1 MSTGCPWTARGSWW
15 TTNGSPA
22 ACARTPDP
30 AARTYAHSAG
40 LLRARFDPGSLAPS
54 RVGRKRGSRNHTQG
68 AHVTETELSQERREI
83 IRDLEVPEH
92 FDIGSEIERRA
103 AFLAERLTT
112 TGARALVLGVSGGVD
127 SLTAGRLCR
136 LAVDRARASGHD
148 AEFVAM
154 RLPYGA
160 QKDEEDA
167 ARSVEF
173 TAPDRCLTVDVRAAT
188 DAMAASLTASGMT
201 YTDAAA
207 EDFVVGNVKARQRM
221 IAQYAVAGGLR
232 GLVVGTDHAAE
243 AVTGF
248 FTKYGDGGADL
259 VPLTGLTKRRV
270 RAIAAETGAPE
281 ALVNKV
287 PTADL
292 ESLTPQKPDEEALGL
307 TYDQIDDFLE
317 GLEVSDHVA
326 RILVDRYRATAHKR
340 ALPTAP

>member
-1 MSTGCPWTARGSWW
+1 M
-15 TTNGSPA
+15 
-22 ACARTPDP
+22 
-30 AARTYAHSAG
+30 
-40 LLRARFDPGSLAPS
+40 
-54 RVGRKRGSRNHTQG
+54 
-68 AHVTETELSQERREI
+68 TETELSQERREI

-92 FDIGSEIERRA
+92 FDVGAEIERRV

-112 TGARALVLGVSGGVD
+112 TGARALVLGISGGVD

-136 LAVDRARASGHD
+136 LAADRAREAGHE
-148 AEFVAM
+148 AEYVAM

-160 QKDEEDA
+160 QKDEDDA
-167 ARSVEF
+167 TRAVEF
-173 TAPDRCLTVDVRAAT
+173 GAPDRCLTVDVRPAV
-188 DAMAASLTASGMT
+188 DAMAASLTAGGMT
-201 YTDAAA
+201 YSDAAA

-221 IAQYAVAGGLR
+221 IAQYAVAGGLG

-270 RAIAAETGAPE
+270 RAVAAELGAPE
-281 ALVNKV
+281 DLVNKV

-292 ESLTPQKPDEEALGL
+292 ETLTPQKPDEEALGL

-317 GLEVSDHVA
+317 GLPVSDHVV
-326 RILVDRYRATAHKR
+326 RTLVDRYRVTAHKR
-340 ALPTAP
+340 AMPTAP